1 MGAINLHSKE
11 KQLLCTAYEHQ
22 MMHVL
27 TQNDIRLSFRMAGP
41 DEDPRHLSLPE
52 IQTICFRISTPI
64 VRNRC

>member
-11 KQLLCTAYEHQ
+11 RQLLCTASEHQ

-27 TQNDIRLSFRMAGP
+27 TQNDIRLSFRMVGP
-41 DEDPRHLSLPE
+41 DDDLRNLSLPE
-52 IQTICFRISTPI
+52 IQTVCFRIPI